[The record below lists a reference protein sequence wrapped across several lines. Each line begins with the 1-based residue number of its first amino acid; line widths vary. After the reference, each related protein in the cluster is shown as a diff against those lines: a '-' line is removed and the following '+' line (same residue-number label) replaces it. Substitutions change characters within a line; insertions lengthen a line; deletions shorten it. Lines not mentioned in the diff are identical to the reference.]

1 MLWLHSGLNSIPSRI
16 SRVPQKNGNKECN
29 LQTRRVEENTI
40 KKNNNSQKMARKG
53 KKKNHKQP
61 ALSESTK
68 EESPNIEI
76 NHSDSKFKSKARD
89 ACKIKMLR
97 A

>member
-1 MLWLHSGLNSIPSRI
+1 
-16 SRVPQKNGNKECN
+16 
-29 LQTRRVEENTI
+29 
-40 KKNNNSQKMARKG
+40 MARKG

>member
-1 MLWLHSGLNSIPSRI
+1 
-16 SRVPQKNGNKECN
+16 
-29 LQTRRVEENTI
+29 
-40 KKNNNSQKMARKG
+40 MARKG

-97 A
+97 AWQQKYGKDILGKDKQKES